1 MAAARFRLLLV
12 DDEPDVVDLLRET
25 LSGDY
30 DVATATSGW
39 QALDVLRA
47 DRFDLLITDQRMP
60 SMTGVQLIERAKAE
74 QPNLLCIILTAYTD
88 PVDLIAAINRGHV
101 YRYLTK
107 PWDVA
112 DLLQTVDTA
121 LEEVA
126 LRRENEKL
134 LAEAERRLQAMK
146 GMVEVF
152 VGAGGL
158 PTYGDVVDVVSS
170 FVERVVPLDVG
181 ATLVRAEPDRPATLT
196 LRLRG
201 AASEAELRR
210 LKDDVLERFR
220 ALSGMALGEHDVLVR
235 LSGRAPE
242 ATERA
247 LASRLFVPL
256 TSEGRVVGVLA
267 AAAHDE
273 AAFSSDEE
281 RLLEVLGSRTAEVI
295 HGLRAKTEAERRRLN
310 SVVEGMADGLIM
322 TDASGEVIVENA
334 AARTLLAVPRGQSLT
349 AHFLRDTI
357 SFYPFDL
364 VRGWERT
371 GAHAVAEDV
380 SVAERVLH
388 SLVSPVVEPDG
399 RLTGVVVVLRDVTE
413 ERQLERKKEDFVA
426 DVSHELRTPL
436 TAIKGALE
444 LVLRH
449 TGDLSDEQRRF
460 LTLAHDSC
468 KRLGTTIDDLLDLAK
483 AARAGIRLDV
493 ALMRLDEL
501 VADAVARY
509 EAAFQL
515 AGVQVIAKR
524 PAEPVRVLLDPARVT
539 QVINNL
545 LANALKFTAR
555 GQRVE
560 VDIYRPADV
569 QGTVAF
575 SVWNDGAHIDAQ
587 DHERIFQQFEQA
599 QTQSGR
605 RVRGTG
611 LGLPISRAII
621 EAHQGRLWVESAPG
635 RGARFVATLPEHVDE
650 HAAVAAA
657 GPRPVGRERE
667 PVRVLVVD
675 DDRAA
680 GFALKGALL
689 AQGYVV
695 DLASGTDDALVLARR
710 HRPTGVVVDVRAGG
724 VDGAQL
730 VEILRHDP
738 DTRACSVLVVS
749 SADDHARARRTG
761 AHAYL
766 EKPLEAGKLGAVMAQ
781 LLQARREGARV
792 LVVDDDE
799 ATRTLCRESLK
810 ALGYAVAEADSA
822 ERCGDQVRAFRP
834 DLILLDIKLPDR
846 DGFTLIEALKADL
859 VTSQISVIFISA
871 SGDTRSKV
879 RALQL
884 GGDDYVVK
892 PFDAMELCARVEN
905 VLRRRA
911 ADLASPTTRLP
922 SSAAI
927 DRVVSERIK
936 GKQPF
941 TLCYLDLDNLK
952 AFNDHYGYAKAD
964 GVVQQTGDLLKAVIA
979 EHGGPGDFLGHIAG
993 DDFVFVTTPDRAQR
1007 IATHVIEAFDR
1018 IIPLYYDRDD
1028 RARGYIETDDR
1039 YGQRRRF
1046 AIMSVSLVGVTDAGG
1061 RFASHADLAA
1071 VAAALKRKA
1080 KAIDGS
1086 VFLHDDGAAPSSA

>member
-1 MAAARFRLLLV
+1 MAAKRFRLLLV
-12 DDEPDVVDLLRET
+12 DDEPDVLELLSET
-25 LSGDY
+25 FADGY
-30 DVATATSGW
+30 DVVTAPSGW
-39 QALDVLRA
+39 KALDTLRA
-47 DRFDLLITDQRMP
+47 DRVDLLITDQRMP

-74 QPNLLCIILTAYTD
+74 LPQLPCIILTAYTD

-101 YRYLTK
+101 YRYITK

-112 DLLQTVDTA
+112 DLVQTVESA

-134 LAEAERRLQAMK
+134 LAEAERRLAAMR

-152 VGAGGL
+152 VGAGTL
-158 PTYGDVVDVVSS
+158 STYGDVVDAVTA

-181 ATLVRAEPDRPATLT
+181 ATLVRAEPNRPATLT

-201 AASEAELRR
+201 AVSDVELQR
-210 LKDDVLERFR
+210 LKDEVLERYR
-220 ALSGMALGEHDVLVR
+220 ELSGLPLADSDVLVR

-242 ATERA
+242 AEGRP
-247 LASRLFVPL
+247 LASRLSGPL
-256 TSEGRVVGVLA
+256 ISDGRVTGVLA
-267 AAAHDE
+267 VAAHHE
-273 AAFSSDEE
+273 AAFSADEE
-281 RLLEVLGSRTAEVI
+281 RLLDVLGSRTADVI
-295 HGLRAKTEAERRRLN
+295 NGLRTKTEAERRRMHD
-310 SVVEGMADGLIM
+310 VVEGMADGLIM
-322 TDASGEVIVENA
+322 TDASGEVVVDNA
-334 AARTLLAVPRGQSLT
+334 AARVLLAVPKGQALT
-349 AHFLRDTI
+349 AHFLRDTL

-380 SVAERVLH
+380 SVGERVLH
-388 SLVSPVVEPDG
+388 SVVSPVVEPDG

-449 TGDLSDEQRRF
+449 TGDLSEEQRRF
-460 LTLAHDSC
+460 LSLAHDSC

-483 AARAGIRLDV
+483 AARAGIRLEL
-493 ALMRLDEL
+493 ALTRLDEL

-524 PAEPVRVLLDPARVT
+524 PSEPVRVLLDPARVT
-539 QVINNL
+539 QVLNNL
-545 LANALKFTAR
+545 LANALKFTAQ

-560 VDIYRPADV
+560 VEVYRPADV
-569 QGTVAF
+569 TGTVAF
-575 SVWNDGAHIDAQ
+575 SVWNDGAHIEAE

-599 QTQSGR
+599 QTQTGR

-611 LGLPISRAII
+611 LGLPISRAIV

-635 RGARFVATLPEHVDE
+635 KGARFVATLPEHLDE
-650 HAAVAAA
+650 HQPTPVA
-657 GPRPVGRERE
+657 GPKPVGRERGA
-667 PVRVLVVD
+667 VRVLVVG
-675 DDRAA
+675 DDRASA
-680 GFALKGALL
+680 FALKGALL
-689 AQGYVV
+689 ATGQLV
-695 DLASGTDDALVLARR
+695 DLATTVDEALVLARR
-710 HRPTGVVVDVRAGG
+710 HRPTGVVVDVRQGG
-724 VDGAQL
+724 IDGGQL
-730 VEILRHDP
+730 IEILRHDP
-738 DTRACSVLVVS
+738 DTRACSVLAVS
-749 SADDHARARRTG
+749 SIDDRAIARRAG
-761 AHAYL
+761 AHAFL
-766 EKPLEAGKLGAVMAQ
+766 DKPLEPAKLGAVMAQ
-781 LLQARREGARV
+781 RAQARREGARV
-792 LVVDDDE
+792 LIVDDDE
-799 ATRTLCRESLK
+799 PTRALCRESLK

-822 ERCGDQVRAFRP
+822 ERCLEQVAGFRP

-846 DGFTLIEALKADL
+846 DGFSLIEGLKADL

-922 SSAAI
+922 SSATI
-927 DRVVSERIK
+927 DRAVTERIK
-936 GKQPF
+936 SGEPF

-952 AFNDHYGYAKAD
+952 AFNDYYGYAKAD
-964 GVVQQTGDLLKAVIA
+964 GVVQQTGDLLKSVVA
-979 EHGGPGDFLGHIAG
+979 ELGGAGDFLGHIAG

-1007 IATHVIEAFDR
+1007 IATSVIEAFDR

-1028 RARGYIETDDR
+1028 RTRGYIETDDR
-1039 YGQRRRF
+1039 YGQKRKF
-1046 AIMSVSLVGVTDAGG
+1046 PIMSVSLVGVTDGGG
-1061 RFASHADLAA
+1061 RFESHAAIA
-1071 VAAALKRKA
+1071 VAAAALKRKA
-1080 KAIDGS
+1080 KAIAGS
-1086 VFLHDDGAAPSSA
+1086 VFLHDDGNAPSSP